1 MAIVSIKPSL
11 ARWHLVTKTREAN
24 ALLRELAE
32 KSPHLTYVD
41 VFTPMIGADGLP
53 IPALFVEDGLHL
65 TSEGYRVWKQALMP
79 FLR

>member
-11 ARWHLVTKTREAN
+11 ARWHLVAKTREAN
-24 ALLRELAE
+24 GLLRELAR

-41 VFTPMIGADGLP
+41 VFTPMIGADGRP

-65 TSEGYRVWKQALMP
+65 TAAGYRVWKEALTP
-79 FLR
+79 FLP